1 MRLSKQS
8 STSRLLALAAPAA
21 FVVTAVAGLSSA
33 QAVDNFAMV
42 QAVVNPYYST
52 WPQAAKDASAAF
64 GINVEIASPQDFD
77 QVQQDTVV
85 NSLMAKGVKGIG
97 IQPVDAVAGA
107 ETVKRVIA
115 AGVPVVGVAACAEL
129 QGTGAVM
136 CINNALGD
144 SAYEATKLV
153 CQTIGGKGNI
163 VHLDGQLADKNTAA
177 RVAGVDKALAEMPGC
192 KLLQRI
198 TDIDSAEASRNAVSS
213 LLASK
218 GDQIDGIVSGA
229 YNPSVA
235 VAKEFAQ
242 RKESRIKAVL
252 VDDDKVVMD
261 AVKAKYVLASRVSNP
276 YMLAYVGS
284 AALKKIADE
293 CKWTGDFILPNNYAT
308 ITSDKVDTLAQ
319 DNVTAAKAIVK
330 GWDGKWSCTK

>member
-136 CINNALGD
+136 CINKY
-144 SAYEATKLV
+144 SATSAT
-153 CQTIGGKGNI
+153 
-163 VHLDGQLADKNTAA
+163 
-177 RVAGVDKALAEMPGC
+177 R
-192 KLLQRI
+192 R
-198 TDIDSAEASRNAVSS
+198 SAQNCR
-213 LLASK
+213 
-218 GDQIDGIVSGA
+218 
-229 YNPSVA
+229 
-235 VAKEFAQ
+235 
-242 RKESRIKAVL
+242 R
-252 VDDDKVVMD
+252 
-261 AVKAKYVLASRVSNP
+261 
-276 YMLAYVGS
+276 
-284 AALKKIADE
+284 
-293 CKWTGDFILPNNYAT
+293 
-308 ITSDKVDTLAQ
+308 
-319 DNVTAAKAIVK
+319 
-330 GWDGKWSCTK
+330 